1 MGGVCHSE
9 QNQPEEIGYLLS
21 PQMLSS
27 LGWNILA
34 QNETYLDKLSKNVSS
49 PFKLQSSRKET
60 NKQTKNQTNQK
71 TLK

>member
-1 MGGVCHSE
+1 
-9 QNQPEEIGYLLS
+9 
-21 PQMLSS
+21 MLSS

-60 NKQTKNQTNQK
+60 NKQTNKKKPNKPKNTEMKSQV
-71 TLK
+71 